1 MVTREQYETLSKNYL
16 ELKEKY
22 AELKENA
29 IIIPKYATNRDMFKL
44 VFGEEIYNKTALRI
58 GWLNMSYRESCKEGG
73 VTHE

>member
-16 ELKEKY
+16 DLIEKY

-58 GWLNMSYRESCKEGG
+58 GWLNEPYKKG
-73 VTHE
+73 VDK